1 MYAGKL
7 IKICH
12 LSESENDS
20 EGQIPSRTA
29 FSYINPAHVVAVQ
42 GIPVSD
48 DLGDSGPFWA
58 TSISFT
64 DGSEIQVL
72 CSDPERVIFEL
83 GYSTGKS
90 DMALFQPMGEKG
102 LQLVEVDSSL

>member
-7 IKICH
+7 VKVCH
-12 LSESENDS
+12 LLENEDDS
-20 EGQIPSRTA
+20 DGQIPSRTA

-42 GIPVSD
+42 GIPVGD
-48 DLGDSGPFWA
+48 DFGDSAMFWA

-64 DGSEIQVL
+64 DGSEIRVL

-83 GYSTGKS
+83 GYSTGKH
-90 DMALFQPMGEKG
+90 DMALFQPMG
-102 LQLVEVDSSL
+102 